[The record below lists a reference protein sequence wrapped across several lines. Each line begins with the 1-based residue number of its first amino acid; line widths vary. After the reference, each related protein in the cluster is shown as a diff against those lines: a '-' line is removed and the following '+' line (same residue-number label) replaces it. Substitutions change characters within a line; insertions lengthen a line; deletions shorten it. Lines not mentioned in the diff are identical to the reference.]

1 MEAPIKVVFAG
12 LSGHLAVDLVEIL
25 RKGGFAPISREVKS
39 RTSLADTL
47 DLESWD
53 IIIAE
58 SGKGRLSPARIGA
71 TLRVRG
77 DETPII
83 ALCAELDSRKAIELV
98 KAGASDVLSMSE
110 LDRLPST
117 AKREIKAARKRWRQ
131 KSEEGE
137 MKVAAAA
144 FNTAGEGIMVSDRSG
159 RIISINPAFTQL
171 TGLVLSSA
179 LGRSQELIYAE
190 HHTQSFFD
198 AQQEKLNETGA
209 WKGEA
214 WFKRADER
222 RFPVWLTIAAVTNAI
237 GEATEYVAIFRDITE
252 RKQREDKYRRL
263 ATFDPLTELPNR
275 TLFFDRLNQVIR
287 TASRNEGAASLLFID
302 LDSFKQVNDTMGHRL
317 GDDLLRQVAARLHG
331 CVRDS
336 DTIARI
342 GGDEFAIVLDDDLDG
357 KAAVRVAENAILAL
371 SETFDLDG
379 AKTTIGCSVGISMF
393 PQDGNNGTDLL
404 AKADEAMYQA
414 KSEGKGCYQFYEP
427 GFRSA
432 TEFIAVNLKQHARSL
447 PTILSIIAALGLIAW
462 LTAASLHGTSNIIAQ
477 DPTPEALNN
486 FNTAAGKLEKRPPKD
501 EDLDSNR
508 P

>member
-12 LSGHLAVDLVEIL
+12 ISGRLAMDLVEIL
-25 RKGGFAPISREVKS
+25 RQGGFAPISREVKS
-39 RTSLADTL
+39 RTALADTL

-58 SGKGRLSPARIGA
+58 NGKGRLSPARIGA

-77 DETPII
+77 DETPVI
-83 ALCAELDSRKAIELV
+83 ALCTELDSRKAIELV
-98 KAGASDVLSMSE
+98 KAGASDVLSMNE

-117 AKREIKAARKRWRQ
+117 AKREMKAARKRWRQ

-144 FNTAGEGIMVSDRSG
+144 FNTAGEGIMVSDRTG

-198 AQQEKLNETGA
+198 TQQEKLNETGA

-214 WFKRADER
+214 WFKRADGR
-222 RFPVWLTIAAVTNAI
+222 RFPVWLTIAAVTNAE

-275 TLFFDRLNQVIR
+275 TLFFDRLDQVIR

-317 GDDLLRQVAARLHG
+317 GDNLLRQVGARLHG
-331 CVRDS
+331 CVRDC

-357 KAAVRVAENAILAL
+357 KAAVRVAENAIEAL
-371 SETFDLDG
+371 TGAFDLDG
-379 AKTTIGCSVGISMF
+379 TKATIGCSVGIAMF
-393 PQDGNNGTDLL
+393 PQDGDTGNDLL

-414 KSEGKGCYQFYEP
+414 KSKGKGCYQFYEP
-427 GFRSA
+427 GIRSTA
-432 TEFIAVNLKQHARSL
+432 ELITVNLKHHLRNL
-447 PTILSIIAALGLIAW
+447 PIALGLIAALGLVAW
-462 LTAASLHGTSNIIAQ
+462 LTTASLKTENDIIAQ
-477 DPTPEALNN
+477 DPPPETLNN
-486 FNTAAGKLEKRPPKD
+486 FDTAAGKTETAPSKD
-501 EDLDSNR
+501 
-508 P
+508 